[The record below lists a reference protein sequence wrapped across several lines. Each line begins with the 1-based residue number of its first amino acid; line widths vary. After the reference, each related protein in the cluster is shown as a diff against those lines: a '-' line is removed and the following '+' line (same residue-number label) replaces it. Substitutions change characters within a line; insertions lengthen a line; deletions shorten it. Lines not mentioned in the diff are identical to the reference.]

1 LKGVYVVTSRDH
13 EGQLTTLARAAVIS
27 AIAEMLNGWEVA

>member
-13 EGQLTTLARAAVIS
+13 EDQLTTLARAVIS
-27 AIAEMLNGWEVA
+27 AIGEMLNGWEVA